1 MTGLADLVVDH
12 ALFLATA
19 GDEEIDPD
27 VAVEQL
33 EALAH
38 RARGLPADEQAAL
51 REAIRAR
58 AEGSSGDR
66 RATLDELAEN
76 LGL

>member
-1 MTGLADLVVDH
+1 MSSLADIVVDQ

-19 GDEEIDPD
+19 GDEEIQPD

-38 RARGLPADEQAAL
+38 AARSLSERERDAVRRAV
-51 REAIRAR
+51 RAR
-58 AEGSSGDR
+58 AE
-66 RATLDELAEN
+66 RATGDERAALDELPDN